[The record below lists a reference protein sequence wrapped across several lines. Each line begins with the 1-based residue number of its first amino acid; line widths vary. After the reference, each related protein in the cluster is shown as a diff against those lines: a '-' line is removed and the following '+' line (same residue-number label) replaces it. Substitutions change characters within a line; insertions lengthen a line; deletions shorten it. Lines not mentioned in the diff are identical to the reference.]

1 MNPDLI
7 KFIEICLIDG
17 VISEKE
23 REVIFRK
30 SEELGVPR
38 DECEIILEGM
48 LLQSS
53 SNTNKIQKD
62 INTKI
67 DKKPTSSL
75 EEIEKILICDK
86 EIMDFYINQIKSFE
100 KRFNFLIDNQENDNI
115 NFREWISKLDGKI
128 KKGEIKYKDQL
139 PYHTI
144 DYNQKEGY
152 KKFPH
157 LLSFTLKKDLDPE
170 FLKECDNERVWKIIG
185 YIHSS
190 ELFQVSS
197 DYLLT
202 NKSLYPIVTKSGGY
216 WKGDYLSIDKKNKIL
231 ISDLKLDNRDH
242 SLIVSKFERLYLNIP
257 SEFSLIDDFLSFK
270 IKYKWSNLDKLIKD
284 LNDQDL
290 DLITGVSIKL
300 KNLVDDLNTFCD
312 DCVNNEFNNEVDN
325 NLRLYGRPKRG
336 VGIYGLVGKCL
347 MSCNNLINKV
357 KLILTVLLLRNKLI
371 YFSSQNETHKF
382 KETKHQLDSLG
393 VLMNYYESNSIKELQ
408 NMSQQIT
415 GEIQR
420 LNELIE
426 DMSMEFSE
434 GLNKIDNGIG
444 KLNSQVKVGNIISMI
459 NLYQNYK
466 SNKNTKS
473 LK

>member
-23 REVIFRK
+23 REVIYRK
-30 SEELGVPR
+30 SEELGVPK

-53 SNTNKIQKD
+53 SNTDKIQKD
-62 INTKI
+62 INTNI

-75 EEIEKILICDK
+75 DEIEKILICDK
-86 EIMDFYINQIKSFE
+86 EIMDFYINQIISFE
-100 KRFNFLIDNQENDNI
+100 KRFNFLIENQENDNV
-115 NFREWISKLDGKI
+115 NFRDWISKLDGKI
-128 KKGEIKYKDQL
+128 KKGEIKYEGQRS
-139 PYHTI
+139 YHTI
-144 DYNQKEGY
+144 DYNEKEGY
-152 KKFPH
+152 KKFTS
-157 LLSFTLKKDLDPE
+157 LGMFTLKKDLDPE
-170 FLKECDNERVWKIIG
+170 FLKECDNEKVWKIMG

-190 ELFQVSS
+190 RLWGVDS

-202 NKSLYPIVTKSGGY
+202 NKSLYPIVTKSGGF

-231 ISDLKLDNRDH
+231 ISDLRLDNRDH
-242 SLIVSKFERLYLNIP
+242 SLMVSSFENLYLNIP
-257 SEFSLIDDFLSFK
+257 SEFSLIDDFLRFK

-284 LNDQDL
+284 LNNQDL
-290 DLITGVSIKL
+290 DLITGISVKL

-312 DCVNNEFNNEVDN
+312 DCVNNEFDNELDN
-325 NLRLYGRPKRG
+325 NLRLYGRTKRG
-336 VGIYGLVGKCL
+336 VGNYGLVGKCL

-371 YFSSQNETHKF
+371 YFSSLNETHKF

-408 NMSQQIT
+408 NISQQIT

>member
-30 SEELGVPR
+30 SEELGVPK

-62 INTKI
+62 INTNLN
-67 DKKPTSSL
+67 KKPTSSL

-86 EIMDFYINQIKSFE
+86 EIMDFYINQMKSFE
-100 KRFNFLIDNQENDNI
+100 KRFNFLIENQENDNV
-115 NFREWISKLDGKI
+115 NFRDWISKLNGKI
-128 KKGEIKYKDQL
+128 KKGEIKYEGESS
-139 PYHTI
+139 YHTI
-144 DYNQKEGY
+144 DYNEKDGY
-152 KKFPH
+152 KKFTS
-157 LLSFTLKKDLDPE
+157 LLMFTLKKDFDSE

-190 ELFQVSS
+190 ELSMRIS
-197 DYLLT
+197 DHLLT
-202 NKSLYPIVTKSGGY
+202 NKSLYPIVTKKGGF
-216 WKGDYLSIDKKNKIL
+216 WRGDYLSIDKKNKIL

-242 SLIVSKFERLYLNIP
+242 SLIVSSFVSLYLNIP
-257 SEFSLIDDFLSFK
+257 SEFSLINDFLSFK

-284 LNDQDL
+284 LNNQDL
-290 DLITGVSIKL
+290 DLITGVSVKL

-312 DCVNNEFNNEVDN
+312 DCVNNEFDNELDN
-325 NLRLYGRPKRG
+325 YLRLYGMTKRG
-336 VGIYGLVGKCL
+336 VGNYGLNGKCL

-357 KLILTVLLLRNKLI
+357 KLILTVLILRNKLI
-371 YFSSQNETHKF
+371 YFSSLNETHKF

-444 KLNSQVKVGNIISMI
+444 KLNSQVKVGNVFSMI

-466 SNKNTKS
+466 SNKHTKS